1 MLPSH
6 ERFHINVILR
16 LLVPIDPFTV
26 VRLVTWPLNGS
37 EAGGIGTGSLLL
49 LCKSTCSTPNQ
60 VYLHGKSR
68 EGCIKGRSPPALLL
82 FKGQVTKQTTVKWS
96 TVIINVIRGSCRTYK
111 NSVRKSVGEYNG
123 TKTGQG
129 QKSEV

>member
-37 EAGGIGTGSLLL
+37 EAGEIDTGSLLL
-49 LCKSTCSTPNQ
+49 LCKSTCSITNQ

-68 EGCIKGRSPPALLL
+68 EVCIKGRSPQASLL
-82 FKGQVTKQTTVKWS
+82 FEGQVTKQTTVKWS
-96 TVIINVIRGSCRTYK
+96 IVTINVIRGSCRTYK
-111 NSVRKSVGEYNG
+111 NSVRNQLEDITAPKPV
-123 TKTGQG
+123 KD
-129 QKSEV
+129 